1 MGNNYIKWFED
12 DELSIEFSENP
23 HVCIRYILPSST
35 PEEIKSIKKYP
46 FINKRALGVRLYD
59 KEKENIYDF
68 TIHKGECFNGADIP
82 KFFWRLI
89 GARTDNAFLIPSII
103 HDKLCNEH
111 HLIDNDRHFSSLV
124 FRALLIA
131 GGISKIKA
139 QTMYLAVDNFQ
150 RFCNW

>member
-1 MGNNYIKWFED
+1 MEKPNIKWYED
-12 DELSIEFSENP
+12 EELSIEFSENP
-23 HVCIRYILPSST
+23 QVCIRYILPSST

-46 FINKRALGVRLYD
+46 FINKKALGVRLYD
-59 KEKENIYDF
+59 KKKENIYDF
-68 TIHKGECFNGADIP
+68 TIPKGECFNGADIP

-103 HDKLCNEH
+103 HDKLCSEH
-111 HLIDNDRHFSSLV
+111 YLIKNDRHFSSLV

-131 GGISKIKA
+131 GGVSKLKA